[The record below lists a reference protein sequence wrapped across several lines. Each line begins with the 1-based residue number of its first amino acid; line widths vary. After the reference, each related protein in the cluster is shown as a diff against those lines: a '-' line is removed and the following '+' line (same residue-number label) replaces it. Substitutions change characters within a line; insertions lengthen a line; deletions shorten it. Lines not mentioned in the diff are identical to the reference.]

1 MAIPAG
7 IFSGIGHDPS
17 RAYRMYFL
25 DLTFSSPEENLACDE
40 ALLDSAERGSGFE
53 LLRVWEPV
61 SYFVVV
67 GYSNKASTEANLPF
81 CKANDI
87 PVLRRCT
94 GGGTVLQGPG
104 CINYSL
110 ILRISGDGPFQSIP
124 ATNAFILKRHEAAF
138 AALLQE
144 PVELAGETDLAIGGL
159 KFSGNSQRR
168 KKQFLLFHGTLLLQL
183 DISLVEKALL
193 FPSKQPGYRR
203 SRSHTDFLI
212 NLKVPAI
219 RVKTALAQCWS
230 ALEPLPKIP
239 QDEISKLASEKY
251 RKAEWNFRL

>member
-1 MAIPAG
+1 
-7 IFSGIGHDPS
+7 
-17 RAYRMYFL
+17 MYFC

-40 ALLDSAERGSGFE
+40 TLLESAERGPGFE
-53 LLRVWEPV
+53 LLRVWEPMT
-61 SYFVVV
+61 YFVVV
-67 GYSNKASTEANLPF
+67 GYSNRAATEANLPF

-110 ILRISGDGPFQSIP
+110 IVRISDGPFQSIP
-124 ATNAFILKRHEAAF
+124 GTNAFILKCHEAAF
-138 AALLQE
+138 TALLQK

-159 KFSGNSQRR
+159 KISGNAQRR

-183 DISLVEKALL
+183 DLSLVEKALL

-203 SRSHTDFLI
+203 SRSHTDFLS
-212 NLKVPAI
+212 NLKIPSSS
-219 RVKTALAQCWS
+219 VKSALAQCWN
-230 ALEPLPKIP
+230 AWEPLPKIP
-239 QDEISKLASEKY
+239 QDEISRLASEKY
-251 RKAEWNFRL
+251 RKPEWNFRI